1 VPDDGRLAL
10 SLARI
15 GDRPKA
21 DAKMAASVRSAHAT
35 LFRFLL
41 TLGLWT
47 LAGEALLAN
56 AHVGAAVVVPF
67 SRWQGQLAER
77 YLLGAPL
84 TVSVDPSCSGLD
96 VMALCLAATLSYQVA
111 WRRRLSG
118 AAIGVALLLML
129 NVLRIAVL
137 GGASQTMWFQTL
149 HVNVWP
155 TLLVAATAG
164 WVVLWIRM
172 AERRDGVLSPAARR
186 FALWSVLMLAA
197 YVVVVPVLTEMRVL
211 DHAARGAASA
221 AAHVLSAFGADAS
234 VTERVLRARGTE
246 YLITPECV
254 TTPLIAFY
262 LAALFASSIGTRT
275 RLLGVVACVP
285 LFAALAVL
293 RLITVAFPAVVLGT
307 TLILTHAFN
316 QILTGV
322 VALVAASLWW
332 RGERSRTRAVALA
345 LVAAA
350 IAAVGSAALGLGYA
364 QGWSNLLHVL
374 HLPVP
379 PGLTPVAGDG
389 DVQGAMVVLPIYQL
403 ALFAAAWAIQRPR
416 AIRTRWAIAAA
427 VLLAS
432 QFSFLV
438 MQGWMH
444 AAGMRPFS
452 ALLIRGWAVAIPLL
466 LILAAGRATES
477 GASATLEGVPA

>member
-1 VPDDGRLAL
+1 ML
-10 SLARI
+10 
-15 GDRPKA
+15 
-21 DAKMAASVRSAHAT
+21 ASVRSAHAT

-47 LAGEALLAN
+47 LVGEALLAN
-56 AHVGAAVVVPF
+56 AHVSAAVVVPF
-67 SRWQGQLAER
+67 SRWQGELAAR
-77 YLLGAPL
+77 YLLAAPL

-96 VMALCLAATLSYQVA
+96 VMALCLAATLSYPVA

-118 AAIGVALLLML
+118 AAIGVALLLTL

-149 HVNVWP
+149 HVSVWP

-164 WVVLWIRM
+164 WVVLWIWM
-172 AERRDGVLSPAARR
+172 AERGDGVLSPAARR
-186 FALWSVLMLAA
+186 FALWSVLMLGA
-197 YVVVVPVLTEMRVL
+197 YAVVVPVLTEMQVL

-221 AAHVLSAFGADAS
+221 AARVLTAFGADAS

-262 LAALFASSIGTRT
+262 LAALFASAISQRA
-275 RLLGVVACVP
+275 RLLGVIACLP
-285 LFAALAVL
+285 LFATLAVL
-293 RLITVAFPAVVLGT
+293 RLITVAFPALVLGT

-316 QILTGV
+316 QILAGV

-332 RGERSRTRAVALA
+332 RGERSRTHAVAVALA
-345 LVAAA
+345 AAA
-350 IAAVGSAALGLGYA
+350 IAAVGSAALGLGFA
-364 QGWSNLLHVL
+364 QGWSNLLHAL

-403 ALFAAAWAIQRPR
+403 ALFAAAWAIQRSR
-416 AIRTRWAIAAA
+416 AIRARWAIAAA
-427 VLLAS
+427 ALLTS
-432 QFSFLV
+432 QFAFLA

-452 ALLIRGWAVAIPLL
+452 ALLIRGWAVAVPLL
-466 LILAAGRATES
+466 LILAASRTPAPKRT
-477 GASATLEGVPA
+477 AAMEGVPA